1 MNRLIFFILLLFTFF
16 GCSDDKKQEKVLL
29 DSIIKVH
36 DKVMGAD
43 DRLMKNKMKLDT
55 LLKSKLD
62 PKTDTAAERNMMMGL
77 SVKLTNAEDAMESW
91 MQKFD
96 PDQKGKSHQE
106 IMSYYR
112 DQKLQVTGIDAEMND
127 AIKLS
132 DKYLAHI
139 KQ

>member
-1 MNRLIFFILLLFTFF
+1 
-16 GCSDDKKQEKVLL
+16 
-29 DSIIKVH
+29 
-36 DKVMGAD
+36 MGAD